1 MSMFSQIMPRSGTH
15 MDTGRK
21 SALSDSGSSARPGYP
36 GFMVMNAIVDGL
48 NEISTSSNMN
58 CDFLARMASNTVL
71 YCVEHTDKTATGIR
85 LNSSK
90 HPQAPV
96 CANPLYVLPIAL

>member
-1 MSMFSQIMPRSGTH
+1 MSMFSQIICRSGTH
-15 MDTGRK
+15 METGRN

-36 GFMVMNAIVDGL
+36 GFMVMNAMMDGRR
-48 NEISTSSNMN
+48 EISTSSNMN
-58 CDFLARMASNTVL
+58 FCFRARIASSTVL
-71 YCVEHTDKTATGIR
+71 YCVEHTDNTETGMR

-96 CANPLYVLPIAL
+96 CAKPLYVMPIAL